1 MKDEL
6 MICPKAGSCGSRRR
20 LMPSGYGSFSFHC
33 HIHEE
38 TEDCTLNNTICPPCE
53 KFLGVVVENERR
65 IDDMSEDGEV

>member
-1 MKDEL
+1 
-6 MICPKAGSCGSRRR
+6 
-20 LMPSGYGSFSFHC
+20 MPSGYGSFSFHC